1 MRKIALSLKNIS
13 KSFDG
18 QKALDHASFEV
29 RWGEVH
35 ALLGEN
41 GAGKSTLMNV
51 VCGLYAADDGGVFIN
66 EEEVNISSPA
76 DAAGFS
82 VGMVHQHFKLIEPF
96 TVSENLMLSCG
107 SQLKVKSLAEI
118 ARLASS
124 AGDNLGF
131 KILTDAR
138 VGDLSVAERQR
149 IEIIKL
155 TLLGAD
161 ILILD
166 EPTAVLTDE
175 ESTAVLSLLQHLAS
189 QGRAVVLITHR
200 LDEVTGYADKVTVMR
215 AGKTVVNG
223 SAVEGMT
230 SARLAEAM
238 VGNTVDFDTTKQ
250 SPKEDAERAV
260 RLELRNL
267 CVYREDKS
275 TIVDNLN
282 LSVRAGEI
290 MGVAGVGGNGQTEIS
305 EAILGLRE
313 DISGNIILDRQDV
326 TDFSIGQRRQLG
338 LRTVPADRF
347 GYALLTEFRA
357 YENLAL
363 TDVPLN
369 VYGSYW
375 RLSRNKMK
383 QNAHA
388 MFSVKQITGGNP
400 TTRTRLLSGGNA
412 QKLLLA
418 RELDKDASVLVAHS
432 PTRGLD
438 VRAHQA
444 VHKSILGAVHNDT
457 ACLLIS
463 EDLDEVLQLSTRIC
477 VISRGGLSG
486 PYSKDEIDRARIGEL
501 MAGHV

>member
-1 MRKIALSLKNIS
+1 MSIVYGFYQADSGTISINGNTINLKSPRDSILSGI
-13 KSFDG
+13 
-18 QKALDHASFEV
+18 
-29 RWGEVH
+29 
-35 ALLGEN
+35 
-41 GAGKSTLMNV
+41 
-51 VCGLYAADDGGVFIN
+51 
-66 EEEVNISSPA
+66 
-76 DAAGFS
+76 
-82 VGMVHQHFKLIEPF
+82 GMVHQHFKLIEPF

-124 AGDNLGF
+124 AGDKLGF
-131 KILTDAR
+131 KIVTDTR

-175 ESTAVLSLLQHLAS
+175 ESTAVLSLLRHLAS

-267 CVYREDKS
+267 CVYRKDKS

-282 LSVRAGEI
+282 LVRDTEFEENSSFIWHPHETDSIAPIPNRLISFPIERIHAVQPYVGNRVSIGMIFWNELPSIYKSSNDFGGQTNPNYNTSFDRPWEKVENQESNRKLTEDHI
-290 MGVAGVGGNGQTEIS
+290 MGHPV
-305 EAILGLRE
+305 
-313 DISGNIILDRQDV
+313 
-326 TDFSIGQRRQLG
+326 
-338 LRTVPADRF
+338 
-347 GYALLTEFRA
+347 
-357 YENLAL
+357 
-363 TDVPLN
+363 
-369 VYGSYW
+369 
-375 RLSRNKMK
+375 
-383 QNAHA
+383 
-388 MFSVKQITGGNP
+388 
-400 TTRTRLLSGGNA
+400 
-412 QKLLLA
+412 
-418 RELDKDASVLVAHS
+418 
-432 PTRGLD
+432 
-438 VRAHQA
+438 
-444 VHKSILGAVHNDT
+444 
-457 ACLLIS
+457 
-463 EDLDEVLQLSTRIC
+463 
-477 VISRGGLSG
+477 
-486 PYSKDEIDRARIGEL
+486 
-501 MAGHV
+501 